1 MERIIH
7 LYGAV
12 SQPEIIN
19 FLRTQCEF
27 KNPSELAEVALS
39 WSKAAAE
46 FNKLPADQS
55 DLPEAISVQEIPNQF
70 ASSVDKIAQSAL
82 FRNTFSLLPY
92 AFKIVDPDLLVAPQ
106 RYVNLNY
113 IEKLTEK
120 FPTDIGMDYLIDY
133 CLKGGSPPSAPSE
146 LQLGPN
152 VYSYKS
158 ESTDFRFLG
167 GYPKRLTDD
176 DVEYALGGGQPVA
189 ALLLF
194 VGYGSPTVN
203 VYQVGKRFILNN
215 GFHRLFAL
223 RRKGML
229 KAPVVV
235 QQITNWNLEL
245 APQISGIPTTYLVT
259 TPRPSLLKDFFSPS
273 ISRELPMKS
282 RDRSVQIQWNANQVD
297 VPR

>member
-27 KNPSELAEVALS
+27 NDPSELAEIVHS

-46 FNKLPADQS
+46 FSKLPADQS
-55 DLPEAISVQEIPNQF
+55 DLPEAVSVEEIPHEF
-70 ASSVDKIAQSAL
+70 ASLVDKVAQSAL
-82 FRNTFSLLPY
+82 FRNSFSLLPY
-92 AFKIVDPDLLVAPQ
+92 SFKVIDLDHLVAPQ
-106 RYVNLNY
+106 RYVNLSY
-113 IEKLTEK
+113 IEKLAES
-120 FPTDIGMDYLIDY
+120 FPVEMGMDYLIDY
-133 CLKGGSPPSAPSE
+133 CLRGGSPPSAPSE

-158 ESTDFRFLG
+158 GSTDFRFLG

-176 DVEYALGGGQPVA
+176 DLEYALGGGQPVA

-194 VGYGSPTVN
+194 VGYGSPAVN
-203 VYQVGKRFILNN
+203 VFQVGKRLILNN

-223 RRKGML
+223 RRSGVL

-235 QQITNWNLEL
+235 QQITNWSLEL
-245 APQISGIPTTYLVT
+245 PAQITGIPTTYLVT

-282 RDRSVQIQWNANQVD
+282 RDRSVQIQWNVNQVD
-297 VPR
+297 LPR